1 MVKKNVRQM
10 KVYGQ
15 SGYRYEETPT
25 IMLKGKWL
33 KELGF
38 EIGNY
43 ISINCEDGKL
53 IITIDEEKAKMVE
66 AENAFMERETKA
78 LKKRFE
84 QEKAKLHQKYVAE
97 CSAGYVADKEIVD

>member
-1 MVKKNVRQM
+1 MEKKNVRQM

-15 SGYRYEETPT
+15 SRYRYEKTPT

-43 ISINCEDGKL
+43 ISINCENGKL
-53 IITIDEEKAKMVE
+53 IITIDEEKRMARE
-66 AENAFMERETKA
+66 QRNGEN
-78 LKKRFE
+78 
-84 QEKAKLHQKYVAE
+84 
-97 CSAGYVADKEIVD
+97 

>member
-1 MVKKNVRQM
+1 MAKKNVRQM

-15 SGYRYEETPT
+15 SGYQYKETPT

-38 EIGNY
+38 EIGDY

-53 IITIDEEKAKMVE
+53 IITLDEEKAKMVE
-66 AENAFMERETKA
+66 AENAFMERETKT

-84 QEKAKLHQKYVAE
+84 QEKAKLHQQFVAE
-97 CSAGYVADKEIVD
+97 CSVGYVADKGIVD

>member
-1 MVKKNVRQM
+1 MAKKNVRQM

-25 IMLKGKWL
+25 IMFKGKWF

-53 IITIDEEKAKMVE
+53 IITLDEEKAKMVE

-84 QEKAKLHQKYVAE
+84 QKKAKLYQQFVAE
-97 CSAGYVADKEIVD
+97 CSAGYVADKGIVD

>member
-1 MVKKNVRQM
+1 MAKKNVRQM

-15 SGYRYEETPT
+15 SGYRYEKTPT

-43 ISINCEDGKL
+43 ISINCENGKL
-53 IITIDEEKAKMVE
+53 IITIDEEKRMARE
-66 AENAFMERETKA
+66 QRNGENSGAGWIS
-78 LKKRFE
+78 LDYGKK
-84 QEKAKLHQKYVAE
+84 
-97 CSAGYVADKEIVD
+97 I